1 MNVFIDYPSP
11 RMPYQHRFLKR
22 FPLTSST
29 LMQWAGNNAANLTV
43 GYSPVLTFEIR
54 SMDET
59 ICEALQQG
67 AFLDGS
73 MKYMAVG
80 KVYPY
85 ILCFVSTH

>member
-1 MNVFIDYPSP
+1 
-11 RMPYQHRFLKR
+11 
-22 FPLTSST
+22 
-29 LMQWAGNNAANLTV
+29 MQWAGNNAANLTA

-85 ILCFVSTH
+85 LLYIVSVHWLYFPAMLMSFIWWQCFYIYITGTVFIP

>member
-1 MNVFIDYPSP
+1 
-11 RMPYQHRFLKR
+11 
-22 FPLTSST
+22 
-29 LMQWAGNNAANLTV
+29 MQWAGNNAANLTA

-85 ILCFVSTH
+85 LLYIVSVH

>member
-1 MNVFIDYPSP
+1 
-11 RMPYQHRFLKR
+11 
-22 FPLTSST
+22 
-29 LMQWAGNNAANLTV
+29 
-43 GYSPVLTFEIR
+43 
-54 SMDET
+54 MDET

-85 ILCFVSTH
+85 FLYSLSTQ